1 MAASRVT
8 QTIRDAMIT
17 EKVTDGLALRSDQG
31 SQCTAEAPLD
41 LSKESRFQP
50 SMSSS
55 GCPYDNAAMENFCG
69 WFAQQALMTR
79 GSGQALTSCVQ
90 PVIVGI

>member
-1 MAASRVT
+1 MVLAFRIGGDMAASRVT

-31 SQCTAEAPLD
+31 FQCTAEASLD

-55 GCPYDNAAMENFCG
+55 GCPYANAAMENFCG
-69 WFAQQALMTR
+69 WFAR
-79 GSGQALTSCVQ
+79 
-90 PVIVGI
+90 IVKYSRP